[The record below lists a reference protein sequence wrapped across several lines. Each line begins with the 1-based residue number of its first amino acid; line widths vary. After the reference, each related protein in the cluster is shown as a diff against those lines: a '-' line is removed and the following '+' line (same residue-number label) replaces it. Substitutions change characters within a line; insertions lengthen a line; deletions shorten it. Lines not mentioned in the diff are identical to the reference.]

1 MRRGSVDPV
10 TEVEAAMGALVDAK
24 ARRDAAQRA
33 HYHGSKHPH
42 LGLTLP
48 VQRRRLE
55 AGYSFSG
62 SPLPA
67 RLKIWTRVWWE
78 APHFEAKS
86 QAMLFA
92 KTIRASADLGRA
104 WPTLRDWVG
113 GVESWPHSDGLSA
126 FYARALEAHPAPV
139 YPTLAR
145 WNRARNPWKRRQSIV
160 SLIYYASARATVLPV
175 RRLLPLVEA
184 LLGDPDVYVQKGL
197 GWTLREIGNCYPDA
211 HRGFL
216 DEHITRL
223 SPIAF
228 SAATEKLTRAQKT
241 PYKARRASMRARSV
255 AS

>member
-10 TEVEAAMGALVDAK
+10 AEVEAAMGALVDAK

-33 HYHGSKHPH
+33 HYHGSRHPH

-62 SPLPA
+62 APLPA
-67 RLKIWTRVWWE
+67 RLKIWTRIWRE

-86 QAMLFA
+86 QAVLFA
-92 KTIRASADLGRA
+92 ETIRTSADFVRA

-113 GVESWPHSDGLSA
+113 GVDSWPHSDGLSA
-126 FYARALEAHPAPV
+126 FYARALEAHPGRV
-139 YPTLAR
+139 YPTLVT

-160 SLIYYASARATVLPV
+160 SLIYYARARASVLPAG
-175 RRLLPLVEA
+175 RLLPLVEA
-184 LLGDPDVYVQKGL
+184 LLGDPDAYVQKGL
-197 GWTLREIGNCYPDA
+197 GWTLREIGNVYPQA
-211 HRGFL
+211 HRSFL
-216 DEHITRL
+216 DSHITRL
-223 SPIAF
+223 SSIAF
-228 SAATEKLTRAQKT
+228 SAATEKLTRAQKA
-241 PYKARRASMRARSV
+241 PYKARRASMRRRSV